1 MKIKPRYFN
10 YLMTLSLYFNVLGLS
25 SQTNITKSVL
35 SNGGNTTQGSNS
47 KMNLTIGQPIAGNI
61 NNNLE
66 RAGIG
71 FWHTLVINPIPS
83 LKLKIIKSDRK
94 ITVLFPN
101 PTKSGIILKS
111 ILDPQFPVVLILK
124 DLQGRTIKTDQI
136 LNPSPQFYYRMDLT
150 NQTDGIYILTLENG
164 LEIQSHRIIKMS

>member
-35 SNGGNTTQGSNS
+35 SNGGKILLKEATQNESNYRS
-47 KMNLTIGQPIAGNI
+47 ILIAGNI

-66 RAGIG
+66 RAGIR

-101 PTKSGIILKS
+101 PTKIRHYIKI

-124 DLQGRTIKTDQI
+124 DLQGRTIKTKS
-136 LNPSPQFYYRMDLT
+136 NPSPQFYYRMDLT

-164 LEIQSHRIIKMS
+164 LKIQSHRIIKMS